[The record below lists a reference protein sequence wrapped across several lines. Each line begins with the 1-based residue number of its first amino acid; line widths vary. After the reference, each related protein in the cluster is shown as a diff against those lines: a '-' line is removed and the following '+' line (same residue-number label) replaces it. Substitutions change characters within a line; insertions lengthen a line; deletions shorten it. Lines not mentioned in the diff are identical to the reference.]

1 MPPRGNYVIIFINFA
16 VYYHSALH
24 MPTFETHRH
33 QNIHI
38 D

>member
-1 MPPRGNYVIIFINFA
+1 MPLQSKYVIIFINFA
-16 VYYHSALH
+16 VYYHFALH
-24 MPTFETHRH
+24 ITTVEMHSH